1 VPLGCIA
8 ADLASG
14 PSPGSRALPAGDDES
29 DERIEIYPKVS
40 GVFLEAS
47 KEDVRHT

>member
-1 VPLGCIA
+1 MPLGCIA

-47 KEDVRHT
+47 KEHVGHT

>member
-1 VPLGCIA
+1 
-8 ADLASG
+8 
-14 PSPGSRALPAGDDES
+14 LPAGDDES